1 MGGSSS
7 GMEVLSLELKYETI
21 LSDLINIDRF
31 LDEKKINSILKYRA
45 KS

>member
-7 GMEVLSLELKYETI
+7 GKEVLSLELKYETI

-31 LDEKKINSILKYRA
+31 LDEKKLTQY
-45 KS
+45 